1 MAPEILARKSL
12 MNDQPMSFF
21 LFDRPEREPSRLV
34 GFAGNRLDRRSEKR
48 DDQTLA
54 DALADPAA
62 RLMLVSGG
70 ARLLLKLDGGRFDP
84 HFAPADM
91 AAYGADPAQSVLLG
105 FSADGPVLAAPAAIE
120 IETLPDGVKAIDFR
134 SIYVQGLLEEQDAGA
149 LAQAAALLA
158 WHASHRFCSRCGTE
172 SRSAAGGSKRICPS
186 CGAEHF
192 PRTDPV
198 VIMLAV
204 RRDHCLLGRSARFA
218 PNMYSALAGFV
229 EQGETIEDAVRRE
242 TLEEAGIRLGRVAYH
257 ASQPWPFPYS
267 LMIGCYGEA
276 LNEDIQADL
285 TELAD
290 CRWFSREETLAAL
303 DGKHPDAVFTPP
315 KGAIAHRLIRDWAES
330 S

>member
-134 SIYVQGLLEEQDAGA
+134 SIYVQGLLE
-149 LAQAAALLA
+149 
-158 WHASHRFCSRCGTE
+158 
-172 SRSAAGGSKRICPS
+172 
-186 CGAEHF
+186 
-192 PRTDPV
+192 
-198 VIMLAV
+198 
-204 RRDHCLLGRSARFA
+204 
-218 PNMYSALAGFV
+218 
-229 EQGETIEDAVRRE
+229 
-242 TLEEAGIRLGRVAYH
+242 
-257 ASQPWPFPYS
+257 
-267 LMIGCYGEA
+267 
-276 LNEDIQADL
+276 
-285 TELAD
+285 
-290 CRWFSREETLAAL
+290 
-303 DGKHPDAVFTPP
+303 
-315 KGAIAHRLIRDWAES
+315 
-330 S
+330 